1 MMGERMAKAPVPPQA
16 ARPPGEARQ
25 EPASRLIPL
34 TDGAIDSCA
43 LFGGSRSIGIA
54 HCGQVYRLR
63 LTASDR
69 ILLTK

>member
-1 MMGERMAKAPVPPQA
+1 MAKAPVPPQGA
-16 ARPPGEARQ
+16 NRPGEARQ

-43 LFGGSRSIGIA
+43 LFSGARSIAIA

-69 ILLTK
+69 IILTK